1 MIPVETDRTVVP
13 RSLVALAHVAS
24 VPRSIEF
31 YRKLGFEVANTFTP
45 PESQEPSWVWLKRD
59 RADLMLSK
67 ASAPVLPEE
76 QAVLFYLYF
85 ENVDETR
92 RKLEEA
98 GIAAGPIQHPFYNPR
113 GEFRVQDPDGYVLM
127 ITHT

>member
-1 MIPVETDRTVVP
+1 MTRAETDPTPVP

-31 YRKLGFEVANTFTP
+31 YRRLGFDVRNTFTP
-45 PESQEPSWVWLKRD
+45 PESKEPSWVWLERD
-59 RADLMLSK
+59 EARLMLSR

-76 QAVLFYLYF
+76 QAVLFYLYYDDV
-85 ENVDETR
+85 EATR
-92 RKLEEA
+92 RNLEEA

-113 GEFRVQDPDGYVLM
+113 GEFRVADPDGYVLM
-127 ITHT
+127 IAHT